1 VTPLLWR
8 IEGAPTKPNLD
19 DWQEGLILHLLF
31 QSLTLIIARR
41 EGQTRRYLVLEGC
54 SGCRADGCE
63 RVCHRVLFEQ
73 LVRSTLPGITLVATP
88 RLVARASESRQVLAV
103 PHSSRAQLLD
113 EAFLAQWPEGR
124 LVTTW
129 SRLRATA
136 QPVTVGA
143 QLAVGAQGPPPARA
157 LAAAG
162 WRVAPLAGLRS
173 RRAMQAGI
181 PQAVRVGARA
191 GEKLFAALRDPHCLT
206 GLPADETGAGVAPT
220 LAEGSASSR
229 GAIPTRVEE

>member
-124 LVTTW
+124 LVT
-129 SRLRATA
+129 
-136 QPVTVGA
+136 
-143 QLAVGAQGPPPARA
+143 RA